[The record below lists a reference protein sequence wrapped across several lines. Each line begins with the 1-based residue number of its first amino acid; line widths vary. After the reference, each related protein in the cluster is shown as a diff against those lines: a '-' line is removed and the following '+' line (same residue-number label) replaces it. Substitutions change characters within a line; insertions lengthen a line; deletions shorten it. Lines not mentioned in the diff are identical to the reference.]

1 MNDVDVSCSIAM
13 SPASAP
19 SIASLSVWLAIVK
32 TSNGLSAG
40 I

>member
-1 MNDVDVSCSIAM
+1 MNDVDVSCSIAI

-19 SIASLSVWLAIVK
+19 SSDSLSAWLATVK